1 MVPKK
6 GGDKPR
12 PYEEE
17 GGDKP
22 RAYEDKGGDKPRPYE
37 MKSGD
42 KPRPYVTNCARVGDK
57 ARPSE
62 GHGAPS

>member
-12 PYEEE
+12 PYEMKS
-17 GGDKP
+17 GDKP
-22 RAYEDKGGDKPRPYE
+22 RAYEEKG
-37 MKSGD
+37 GD

-62 GHGAPS
+62 